1 VVHDRRVD
9 GRELTLGVSGKLL
22 DGNLVMYDVET
33 DSLWLQATGEQ
44 TFEEGGEGA
53 SRGRTLKELPRE
65 EWGVVRWAD
74 WRRDHPDTLVLTCAH
89 CEGRGEATGTIDEL
103 SRPEPDEIGGGG
115 GGAD

>member
-1 VVHDRRVD
+1 MVHDRRVD

-33 DSLWLQATGEQ
+33 DSLWLQATGDRLPG
-44 TFEEGGEGA
+44 EGVEGA
-53 SRGRTLKELPRE
+53 SGDKKLEELPRE

-74 WRRDHPDTLVLTCAH
+74 WRLEHPDSLVLTCAH

-103 SRPEPDEIGGGG
+103 SRPEPAEIGNG
-115 GGAD
+115 D

>member
-53 SRGRTLKELPRE
+53 SGGRTLKELPRE

-103 SRPEPDEIGGGG
+103 SRPEPDEIGGSG